1 MNASVKELIIDGIT
15 ADKQN
20 KFKGI
25 GVSVSNASLDI
36 LSDYKMKFPESYN
49 EMIELLFRSGY
60 GAQISTI
67 KSENASSSAFFSD
80 AKSVAPDISAE
91 NRKND
96 IKGKSGFCGTDLIS
110 AIKTTEKIV
119 NTISEPTVENG
130 TFSFDK
136 LISAEQPWSGY
147 YEISPGF
154 WCAMHITHF
163 VEKGWQYIES
173 SRSESECRTSFMSEN
188 GDYTIIFINTS
199 DETIHYNVCVRNIE
213 KSDHE
218 LYCVESGE
226 PGEKENNTSNLFRV
240 IDKIIPA
247 RKATGSYYRIDV
259 KPNTI
264 LTCTTL
270 SVESVNGIDTVKKCD
285 TESGHI
291 ELPYSDSFNYSSEFL
306 KNGKEAPLYTFG
318 AHGSFKIAEFEN
330 ENVLEQTA
338 LYDSA
343 AYGNDNVNIIA
354 IGDKYW
360 SNYYVRAEVRFGS
373 GRECFAGIGLRY
385 VFGEFVCRGDGYQ
398 LRIYPDGKWQLLYS
412 GIVAEEG
419 TEELISAE
427 EWNILK
433 IYAVNNVI
441 RCSVNKQILCEYHLS
456 VPIIPMGRAAL
467 FSSLCDTKFRNLCV
481 NRIADFPYCC
491 NYDNALSDKIKYSEG
506 WSRKYSLDGQNVYFT
521 ENVNSSFEYE
531 FYGETIALSGEAE
544 NLRLKIEI
552 DDKIITAGTLI
563 EKSEHYQA
571 FWYRYGLSD
580 GKHKIKLIVLSGKLS
595 LCGIAT
601 DKIIAKEKMTT
612 FKVKKTELSDGH
624 KKIKKSTL
632 LIGVG
637 LAAAGLGAF
646 VLNKLFGRKKDK

>member
-36 LSDYKMKFPESYN
+36 LADYKMKFPESYN
-49 EMIELLFRSGY
+49 EIIELLFKSGY
-60 GAQISTI
+60 GSQISTI
-67 KSENASSSAFFSD
+67 KSENAASSAFFSD
-80 AKSVAPDISAE
+80 AKAAAPDISAE
-91 NRKND
+91 NKKND

-110 AIKTTEKIV
+110 AIRTTEKIV
-119 NTISEPTVENG
+119 NTFSEPTVENG
-130 TFSFDK
+130 TFTFDK

-147 YEISPGF
+147 YEIAPGF
-154 WCAMHITHF
+154 WCALHITHF

-173 SRSESECRTSFMSEN
+173 SRSESECHTAFMSES
-188 GDYTIIFINTS
+188 GDYTIIFVNTS
-199 DETIHYNVCVRNIE
+199 GSTLHYNVCVRNIE

-226 PGEKENNTSNLFRV
+226 PDEKENNASNRFRV

-247 RKATGSYYRIDV
+247 RKAAGSYYRIDV

-270 SVESVNGIDTVKKCD
+270 SVDSVNGVDTVKKCNVLPR
-285 TESGHI
+285 HI
-291 ELPYSDSFNYSSEFL
+291 ELPYSDSFNYSTEFL
-306 KNGKEAPLYTFG
+306 KTGKKTPLYTFG
-318 AHGSFKIAEFEN
+318 IHRPFEISEFEN
-330 ENVLEQTA
+330 ENVLEQAA
-338 LYDSA
+338 LPDSA
-343 AYGNDNVNIIA
+343 AYGNDDGNVIV
-354 IGDKYW
+354 IGDKCW

-385 VFGEFVCRGDGYQ
+385 AFGEFVCRGNGYQ
-398 LRIYPDGKWQLLYS
+398 LRIYPDGKWRFLYS
-412 GIVAEEG
+412 DIIAEEG
-419 TEELISAE
+419 TEELIFAE
-427 EWNILK
+427 DWNVLK

-441 RCSVNKQILCEYHLS
+441 RCSVNKQILCEHHLS
-456 VPIIPMGRAAL
+456 EPMIPMGSAAL
-467 FSSLCDTKFRNLCV
+467 FSSLSDTKFRNLCV
-481 NRIADFPYCC
+481 NRIADMPYCC
-491 NYDNALSDKIKYSEG
+491 NHDGALSDKIKYGEG
-506 WSRKYSLDGQNVYFT
+506 WSRKYCLDGQNAYFT
-521 ENVNSSFEYE
+521 ETVNASFEYE
-531 FYGETIALSGEAE
+531 FFGETISLSGEAE
-544 NLRLKIEI
+544 DLRLKIEI
-552 DDKIITAGTLI
+552 DDKIMTAGTVI
-563 EKSEHYQA
+563 EKSEPYQA

-580 GKHKIKLIVLSGKLS
+580 GRHKLKLIVLSGKLS

-601 DKIIAKEKMTT
+601 DEIAVKEKRTA

-632 LIGVG
+632 LIGAG

-646 VLNKLFGRKKDK
+646 VLNKLFGRKKG